1 MSEIISVSEVYP
13 DIFSIFRDFLFNQ
26 SPVFG
31 VIYCIAGII
40 ITIDIVIY
48 LFVISTFKY
57 NGNKDWYKKLED
69 ITYSNMLTKLAILI
83 QYFIY
88 TVFIYIH

>member
-26 SPVFG
+26 FPIFG
-31 VIYCIAGII
+31 VIYCIACTLIA
-40 ITIDIVIY
+40 IDLVIY

-57 NGNKDWYKKLED
+57 NRNKHWYKKMEN
-69 ITYSNMLTKLAILI
+69 ITYSNVLTKLSMLI